1 MTTRHPIV
9 FDIESGP
16 SPDAAEFAPEFE
28 APANYKDPAKI
39 AAYKIDKLQEWV
51 EQAALSA
58 VTGRVLAI
66 GIRENGS
73 TLILCDDD
81 EAAMLAEFWA
91 YVAPDG
97 KIRAPLVGF
106 NSNRFDIPFLVRRS
120 WRNRVQ
126 VPAGIVNG
134 RYLSNA
140 FIDLMQLWQVGDY
153 QATVKLDVLARWLGV
168 GAKTGSGA
176 HFAQLLAEDRAAALE
191 SLGNDIETT
200 EKFAIALGAIDA
212 PVAAAAATGG
222 DY

>member
-1 MTTRHPIV
+1 MTTRHPIT
-9 FDIESGP
+9 FDIETGP

-28 APANYKDPAKI
+28 APANYKDPVKI
-39 AAYKIDKLQEWV
+39 AAYKAEKLTEWV

-66 GIRENGS
+66 GLRENGV
-73 TLILCDDD
+73 TTIICEDD
-81 EAAMLAEFWA
+81 EAAMLTEFWSF
-91 YVAPDG
+91 VAPLG

-106 NSNRFDIPFLVRRS
+106 NSNRFDVPFLVRRS

-153 QATVKLDVLARWLGV
+153 QATVKLDVMARWLGV

-176 HFAQLLAEDRAAALE
+176 HFAQLLAEDPAAAVAYLA
-191 SLGNDIETT
+191 NDIEIT
-200 EKFAIALGAIDA
+200 EKCAIALGAIDA
-212 PVAAAAATGG
+212 PVAVEAGG
-222 DY
+222 SDY